1 MIKEEA
7 ITSLDSFH
15 VIGLKYGAC
24 TNSIRD
30 AIFLD
35 DTETPK
41 FINTLFKSVSCEVLT
56 VSTCDR
62 LEFYFFENNFEN
74 IADTIFK
81 KLSLRSG
88 VFVKEITTLSYRYS
102 KDAALRHLFRVTA
115 ALDSHI
121 IGEPQILGQI
131 KTSHRIA
138 REIGTIS
145 SNLNAILQHA
155 YHTAKRIRTETQVG
169 EGPVTLAA
177 AAIRIARDIGGD
189 LSQCEAAVFG
199 IDEATLFLAEQFKI
213 AGLRRLTL
221 IDQGLNRV
229 IPLPLRFGDLVGN
242 YDERVKILIDV
253 DIAIMSAN
261 TLGYSLTHEMMEL
274 IIKKR
279 QYKPVFIVDVG
290 VPSAVD
296 PAIEQID
303 EVFLYNLED
312 LECLAMEGKKK
323 RNTAITASE
332 QIIDEELKCFTTN
345 LKKTNVE
352 PLLRELINS
361 MNQERLKI
369 LREKPELDPSQITQL
384 LINRLL
390 HNPISIIQELSAKN
404 EFDQTTELLIRKLL
418 ISRNKAEGDTSE
430 L

>member
-81 KLSLRSG
+81 KLSLSSG

-138 REIGTIS
+138 
-145 SNLNAILQHA
+145 
-155 YHTAKRIRTETQVG
+155 
-169 EGPVTLAA
+169 
-177 AAIRIARDIGGD
+177 
-189 LSQCEAAVFG
+189 LS
-199 IDEATLFLAEQFKI
+199 
-213 AGLRRLTL
+213 L
-221 IDQGLNRV
+221 IH
-229 IPLPLRFGDLVGN
+229 I
-242 YDERVKILIDV
+242 
-253 DIAIMSAN
+253 
-261 TLGYSLTHEMMEL
+261 
-274 IIKKR
+274 
-279 QYKPVFIVDVG
+279 
-290 VPSAVD
+290 
-296 PAIEQID
+296 
-303 EVFLYNLED
+303 
-312 LECLAMEGKKK
+312 
-323 RNTAITASE
+323 
-332 QIIDEELKCFTTN
+332 
-345 LKKTNVE
+345 
-352 PLLRELINS
+352 
-361 MNQERLKI
+361 
-369 LREKPELDPSQITQL
+369 
-384 LINRLL
+384 
-390 HNPISIIQELSAKN
+390 
-404 EFDQTTELLIRKLL
+404 
-418 ISRNKAEGDTSE
+418 
-430 L
+430 